1 VQYHAD
7 VPSTDDAVHDF
18 VAHLALERGLSPRS
32 VEAYAR
38 DLRQFSGWLRDEG
51 LRLEA
56 VDRATIRAYLG
67 SRRDAGLSAR
77 SAARALSALRGFFR
91 YLVRDGRL
99 RDDPTANLRSPS
111 LWRTVPDALSSG
123 EVEALLAAPDVSTP
137 LGVRDR
143 AMLET
148 LYATGLRV
156 SELVE
161 LPLDRLRLDPGFV
174 RVVGKGGKERL
185 VPVGDSA
192 LAWLE
197 RWIDG
202 PRRALDRQLRPEV
215 FLNARGSRL
224 TRQGFW
230 KILKAHG
237 VRAGIRSPLSPH
249 VLRHSFAT
257 HLVENGADLRAVQMM
272 LGHTSLTTTEIY
284 THVARERLR
293 RLYDEMHPRA

>member
-1 VQYHAD
+1 
-7 VPSTDDAVHDF
+7 VPSTDDAIHDF

-38 DLRQFSGWLRDEG
+38 DLRQFGHWLQSES
-51 LRLEA
+51 LELDS
-56 VDRATIRAYLG
+56 VDRAAIRAYIG

-111 LWRTVPDALSSG
+111 LWRTVPDALSSD
-123 EVEALLAAPDVSTP
+123 EVEALLATPDTSTP

-156 SELVE
+156 SELVG

-202 PRRALDRQLRPEV
+202 PRRDIDRQLRPEV
-215 FLNARGSRL
+215 FLNARGGRL

-230 KILKAHG
+230 KILRGHG
-237 VRAGIRSPLSPH
+237 VTAGIRSPLSPH
-249 VLRHSFAT
+249 ILRHSFAT

-293 RLYDEMHPRA
+293 RLYDQMHPRA